1 MSWSDR
7 LQIAAYTSPSG
18 SRFEF
23 DYENVSIESDKK
35 TSEFL
40 FPERD
45 GAFIQ
50 DLGRGGRRFLS
61 IFFFSGEDYDIIS
74 DLFLEALEEK
84 GIGKLEHPKYGTR
97 AVVPTG
103 TITRRDDL
111 VTRSNQA
118 AFNITFSETIENIT
132 FPESVENQETII
144 RESVNN
150 FETEAAAQ
158 FANDIEIVTASE
170 SIDIQNELG
179 EQLTETDNA
188 LNALAQTDEETFTAY
203 QTVKASYEN
212 NIPNILTDPITI
224 GQQGIILQRIPGTI
238 KGRFETKL
246 DAYSGIINT
255 IASQIYEPLS
265 ISFIPRNKF
274 FTSLK
279 NAYTAI
285 VALSESMLTTIFNTR
300 PEAIKAS
307 EGILDLYDFLQDWQ
321 DDNIASMEVIDTGES
336 YDNMTQV
343 ISQSVSYLIALS
355 FDLPVER
362 RVILGEDRNMVE
374 FIAEIYGDLEKLD
387 FFIQTNNLNADEMEI
402 LPIGRSVVFYE

>member
-23 DYENVSIESDKK
+23 EYENVSIESDKK

-50 DLGRGGRRFLS
+50 DLGRGGRRFPS

-203 QTVKASYEN
+203 QTVKVSYEN

-274 FTSLK
+274 FISLK

-307 EGILDLYDFLQDWQ
+307 EGILDLYNFLQDWQ

>member
-23 DYENVSIESDKK
+23 EYENVSIESDKK

-50 DLGRGGRRFLS
+50 DLGRGGRRFPS

-144 RESVNN
+144 RKSVNN

-203 QTVKASYEN
+203 QTVKISYEN

-246 DAYSGIINT
+246 DAYSDIINT

-265 ISFIPRNKF
+265 TSFIPRNKF

-300 PEAIKAS
+300 PEAVAAS
-307 EGILDLYDFLQDWQ
+307 EGILNLYDFLQDWQ
-321 DDNIASMEVIDTGES
+321 DNNIASLEAIDTGES

-362 RVILGEDRNMVE
+362 RVVLGEDRNMIE

-402 LPIGRSVVFYE
+402 LPIGKEVVFYE

>member
-23 DYENVSIESDKK
+23 EYENVSIESDKK

-50 DLGRGGRRFLS
+50 DLGRGGRRFP
-61 IFFFSGEDYDIIS
+61 FVVFFSGEDYDIIS
-74 DLFLEALEEK
+74 DSFLAALEEK
-84 GIGKLEHPKYGTR
+84 GAGRLEHPSYGIR

-111 VTRSNQA
+111 VTRSNQST
-118 AFNITFSETIENIT
+118 FNITFSETIENIT
-132 FPESVENQETII
+132 FPESVESQETII

-238 KGRFETKL
+238 KGRYETKL
-246 DAYSGIINT
+246 DAYSGVINT
-255 IASQIYEPLS
+255 IASQIYDPLS
-265 ISFIPRNKF
+265 TSFIPQNRF

-300 PEAIKAS
+300 PEAVAAS
-307 EGILDLYDFLQDWQ
+307 EGILNLYDFLQDWQ
-321 DDNIASMEVIDTGES
+321 DNNIAGLEAIDTGES

-362 RVILGEDRNMVE
+362 RVVLGEDRNMIE